1 MSGVLYI
8 VGTPIGNLGDISE
21 RALDTLI
28 NADIIACEDTRH
40 TIKLLNH
47 FNISNTL
54 VSYHE
59 HNKITKLN
67 ELINSL
73 KDGKNIALVSDAGM
87 PCISDP
93 GYELVNACQE
103 EGIKV
108 TTIPS
113 GTAVVSGLILSG
125 INSNKYI
132 FEGFMSRNNKERLN
146 TLNMLKLETRT
157 TVFYESP
164 HHIKQTLKDLQK
176 TIPNR
181 ELAVVREITKIY
193 EEAIKGDAT
202 TLLEHFEK
210 NTPRGEMVLVVSGE
224 MRSVVDEEKAKEF
237 SDITI
242 LDHYN
247 DYLSKG
253 VNYKDAIK
261 KVAKDR
267 NLNKREVYEI
277 INIKG
282 EQ

>member
-1 MSGVLYI
+1 MSGILYI
-8 VGTPIGNLGDISE
+8 VGTPIGNLNDISQ

-28 NADIIACEDTRH
+28 NVDIIACEDTRH

-47 FNISNTL
+47 FNIANTL

-59 HNKITKLN
+59 HNKITKLQ
-67 ELINSL
+67 ELIASL
-73 KDGKNIALVSDAGM
+73 HDGKDIALVSDAGM

-93 GYELVNACQE
+93 GFELVDACQKE
-103 EGIKV
+103 NIKV

-125 INSNKYI
+125 INPNKYI
-132 FEGFMSRNNKERLN
+132 FEGFMSRNNKERTN

-193 EEAIKGDAT
+193 EEAIKGNAT

-210 NTPRGEMVLVVSGE
+210 NAPRGEMVLVVAGE
-224 MRSVVDEEKAKEF
+224 MRSVVDEEKAKEYE
-237 SDITI
+237 DITI

-247 DYLSKG
+247 DYLSQG

-282 EQ
+282 EK